1 MGHPAESDDVEEE
14 LYFQIPGQDLIMRR
28 EEPKIGGIAEADSVH
43 AKLSADIARHLGRR
57 RNLNECFGVCSR
69 KNMPW
74 YFTGE
79 DMKWYIDWLAMRG
92 VNLFVPHAFYY
103 SVDGD
108 RKGERPPDVGP
119 NNIWWKHY
127 RMFSDYMKRMSYLM
141 TDSVNGAKVAVLCDN
156 NQVPCKEVMPFYENQ
171 VEFNYLPVALLPE
184 CQIKDGKLCIGA
196 YQYETICDPWNLGDA
211 ERLAG
216 VKVVQAFDKNFAKS
230 ISTAQP
236 HKNLRA
242 VHLTK
247 EGEEL
252 YLLSNEGDSQILM
265 DLRYPDRKQVVLYDL
280 WTGKVRREEDPA
292 ICLNP
297 CETLLLVP
305 DPNGK
310 IPAETVKKSEIQDW
324 SERMELV
331 EKKNNQAVYQ
341 SCFENCGFDQE
352 LTVEIHGEEMAEC
365 FCNGQFA
372 GVSFWEPHRFQIG
385 PMLKT
390 GENQIQIVF
399 TGNAANLYTDAKIK
413 FGILK

>member
-1 MGHPAESDDVEEE
+1 M
-14 LYFQIPGQDLIMRR
+14 
-28 EEPKIGGIAEADSVH
+28 
-43 AKLSADIARHLGRR
+43 
-57 RNLNECFGVCSR
+57 
-69 KNMPW
+69 
-74 YFTGE
+74 
-79 DMKWYIDWLAMRG
+79 
-92 VNLFVPHAFYY
+92 
-103 SVDGD
+103 
-108 RKGERPPDVGP
+108 
-119 NNIWWKHY
+119 
-127 RMFSDYMKRMSYLM
+127 
-141 TDSVNGAKVAVLCDN
+141 
-156 NQVPCKEVMPFYENQ
+156 
-171 VEFNYLPVALLPE
+171 
-184 CQIKDGKLCIGA
+184 
-196 YQYETICDPWNLGDA
+196 
-211 ERLAG
+211 
-216 VKVVQAFDKNFAKS
+216 
-230 ISTAQP
+230 
-236 HKNLRA
+236 
-242 VHLTK
+242 
-247 EGEEL
+247 

-341 SCFENCGFDQE
+341 AFFENCGFDQE